1 LDSTAL
7 SGLLLSPER
16 VAGMVGAAALVQES
30 FADSVIDDSEK
41 LLQKDCI
48 GVMAPAQHRVYGDAG
63 WTGVRSQAL
72 RNAGEGPR
80 IYAVIQAVISF
91 PNADAAKKL
100 LADQQSQWAS
110 CSGRTLTLTFPT
122 PPSPQLWIAGTPAD
136 MDGTT
141 TMTQTLKDGG
151 GMQCQRA
158 LAVRNNVAVDVS
170 ACRYDTAEQALDIVH
185 GIAAKI
191 PG

>member
-1 LDSTAL
+1 
-7 SGLLLSPER
+7 
-16 VAGMVGAAALVQES
+16 MVGAAALVQES
-30 FADSVIDDSEK
+30 FADSVIDDSAK

-48 GVMAPAQHRVYGDAG
+48 GVMAPAQHLVYADTG

-72 RNAGEGPR
+72 RNAGDGPR

-91 PNADAAKKL
+91 PTADAAKKL
-100 LADQQSQWAS
+100 LVEQQSQWAS
-110 CSGRTLTLTFPT
+110 CSGRTLSLAFPT
-122 PPSPQLWIAGTPAD
+122 PPTPQLWIVGTPAD
-136 MDGTT
+136 MDGTM
-141 TMTQTLKDGG
+141 TMTQTLKDAG

-158 LAVRNNVAVDVS
+158 LAVRDNVAIDVS
-170 ACRYDTAEQALDIVH
+170 ACRYDIAEQALDIVH